1 MVHSSTCKTPKSI
14 VENIINLKSM
24 YNLCTK
30 TYAELNAIYFELKGN
45 AQFVQNTTFGLWEKN
60 DSSTPE
66 NVL

>member
-45 AQFVQNTTFGLWEKN
+45 AQFVQNTTFGL
-60 DSSTPE
+60 
-66 NVL
+66 

>member
-14 VENIINLKSM
+14 VENINLKSM

-45 AQFVQNTTFGLWEKN
+45 AQFVQNTTFGLREKN